1 MRRAD
6 REMDKDFALMVVD
19 KCEYATLAMVDTD
32 GTPYCVPITIAR
44 DENTVYF
51 HSAKEGQ
58 KIAALKND
66 PNVCMSCVGDTLL
79 AKDKFTTEFE
89 SAILRGTAEEVT
101 DDAEK
106 IQGLRLICERHTP
119 TNMHEFDI
127 AIEKSLFRTAVWKI
141 DIADITGKRKKYD
154 KHGEEMKFGRME

>member
-1 MRRAD
+1 MRRVD

-58 KIAALKND
+58 KIAALKKD
-66 PNVCMSCVGDTLL
+66 PNVCMSCVGDTLR
-79 AKDKFTTEFE
+79 ATDKFTTEFE
-89 SAILRGTAEEVT
+89 SAILRGKAEEVI

-106 IQGLRLICERHTP
+106 IHGLRLICERHTP
-119 TNMHEFDI
+119 ANMHEFDM
-127 AIEKSLFRTAVWKI
+127 AIEKSLFRTSVWKI
-141 DIADITGKRKKYD
+141 DITDITGKRKKYD